1 MKLPVD
7 MFKHELLPY
16 LTVRDIVNLDCAI
29 MNHEYRDELMQKI
42 GGMELIEDF
51 LNISMGNI
59 PPLLKWLGLRGIFI
73 SNMRMRLIHTYRMP
87 KMLFNNNNKDQFK
100 LNKDVNKVVI
110 HSIEIHD
117 CHSYRISDDTIQKI
131 AQYCIGLQSLSIFDC
146 RAISDAGLINISQQ
160 YPKLLSLK
168 LYYCVELTDAS
179 IISISTHCTGLQ
191 SLKLGCCRQI
201 TDESII
207 SISSHCTGLLS
218 LNLAYNYEITDASII
233 SISTHCTGLQS
244 LNLIHCDQVTD
255 ESILAIST
263 HCTRLQSLNLKHCYL
278 ITDAS
283 IISISTHCTTLQS
296 LNLDRCNLITDQS
309 IIAISTH
316 CTGLQSLCTQGCDR
330 LSIDELR
337 CNEFKSVSE
346 LQAVL
351 LSITDVSALEQHDD
365 DGPHLL
371 SEEA

>member
-7 MFKHELLPY
+7 MFQHELLPY

-42 GGMELIEDF
+42 GGMELIEDI

-73 SNMRMRLIHTYRMP
+73 SNMKMRLIHTYRMP

-131 AQYCIGLQSLSIFDC
+131 AQYCIGLQSLSIIDC

-160 YPKLLSLK
+160 YPKLQSLK

-191 SLKLGCCRQI
+191 SLNLGCCRHI
-201 TDESII
+201 T
-207 SISSHCTGLLS
+207 G
-218 LNLAYNYEITDASII
+218 ASII
-233 SISTHCTGLQS
+233 PISTHCTGLQL
-244 LNLIHCDQVTD
+244 LNLEWCDD
-255 ESILAIST
+255 IS
-263 HCTRLQSLNLKHCYL
+263 
-278 ITDAS
+278 DAS
-283 IISISTHCTTLQS
+283 L
-296 LNLDRCNLITDQS
+296 RA
-309 IIAISTH
+309 IAMN

-330 LSIDELR
+330 LSSDELR

-371 SEEA
+371 FEEA